1 MKNNITGKSFNDLI
15 KPVPN
20 ALSDS
25 LMVILEWREQP
36 TTVIYDLS
44 KAYQSIRTGLQERHL
59 RRFFY
64 RPHQQM
70 QFKTFAI
77 DCNNFGD
84 ACASLGLELGKEN
97 DDGTIPI
104 AYTRWCPFSPVEE
117 HRLGGEH
124 IISVVFPDNNIVDNF
139 ANRLREI
146 GLTDEQIFFPEE
158 APSGTESEPA
168 EASE

>member
-1 MKNNITGKSFNDLI
+1 MTQAPAAPLKTNH
-15 KPVPN
+15 
-20 ALSDS
+20 
-25 LMVILEWREQP
+25 
-36 TTVIYDLS
+36 
-44 KAYQSIRTGLQERHL
+44 SIRIISLTTGEHVLC
-59 RRFFY
+59 
-64 RPHQQM
+64 M
-70 QFKTFAI
+70 
-77 DCNNFGD
+77 FGD
-84 ACASLGLELGKEN
+84 VRNEDDNNKVVGYRMLYPYRLELGKEN

>member
-1 MKNNITGKSFNDLI
+1 MTQAPAAPLKTNH
-15 KPVPN
+15 
-20 ALSDS
+20 
-25 LMVILEWREQP
+25 
-36 TTVIYDLS
+36 
-44 KAYQSIRTGLQERHL
+44 SIRIVSLTTGEHVLC
-59 RRFFY
+59 
-64 RPHQQM
+64 M
-70 QFKTFAI
+70 
-77 DCNNFGD
+77 FGD
-84 ACASLGLELGKEN
+84 VRNEDDNNKVVGYRMLYPYRLELGQEN
-97 DDGTIPI
+97 EDGTIPI